1 MSRSRVE
8 IMVDI
13 LVVALTDAT
22 KSKIALSANLRE
34 EAVRMYLEL
43 LMEEGLIKL
52 WSYNNTYK
60 TTEKGKRLIKKAEKI
75 FM

>member
-1 MSRSRVE
+1 
-8 IMVDI
+8 MVDI
-13 LVVALTDAT
+13 LVVALTDVT

-75 FM
+75 FI

>member
-1 MSRSRVE
+1 
-8 IMVDI
+8 MVDI

-34 EAVRMYLEL
+34 EAVHMYLEL
-43 LMEEGLIKL
+43 LMEEGLIEL
-52 WSYNNTYK
+52 WLYNNTYK

-75 FM
+75 FL